1 MVDPISLIVSIVIM
15 ILVGGLAGWAAS
27 HIVRGHDYG
36 LWTNVLIGIVGAVLF
51 GLLFSSFLPI
61 GNGILATFLGALIG
75 AIVLLLI
82 LKLFKRCCT

>member
-1 MVDPISLIVSIVIM
+1 MVLSLIISIVIM
-15 ILVGGLAGWAAS
+15 IVGGLAGWAAS

-36 LWTNVLIGIVGAVLF
+36 LWMNVVIGIVGAVLF

-61 GNGILATFLGALIG
+61 GNGILAAFLGALIG

-82 LKLFKRCCT
+82 LKLFRRCCT